1 MDDVVEL
8 AMELA
13 FDEPA
18 HREHSLGGLGRRP
31 ILLDFRASRPR
42 EANGLHAADEA
53 SDDTLAA
60 TLAAFLHLTREAEV
74 KTAVVVPIGRHQ
86 STLRRLPG
94 QTSTVGVFEDE
105 GDALAWL
112 AS

>member
-1 MDDVVEL
+1 
-8 AMELA
+8 
-13 FDEPA
+13 
-18 HREHSLGGLGRRP
+18 
-31 ILLDFRASRPR
+31 
-42 EANGLHAADEA
+42 
-53 SDDTLAA
+53 
-60 TLAAFLHLTREAEV
+60 V
-74 KTAVVVPIGRHQ
+74 KTAVVVPIGQHQ